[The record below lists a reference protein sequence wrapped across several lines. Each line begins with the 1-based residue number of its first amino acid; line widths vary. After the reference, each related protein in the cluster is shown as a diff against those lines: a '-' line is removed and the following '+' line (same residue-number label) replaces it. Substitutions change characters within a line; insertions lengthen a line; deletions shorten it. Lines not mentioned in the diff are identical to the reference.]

1 MYCSRRLARA
11 PLACPLARYSLP
23 RGGPGAARN
32 ISGGRQTTGPS
43 NRPSFFVRGSMT
55 LDGMRCRWPI
65 AEKPQVIFLAEADLR
80 ANRPGR
86 TPAMGVV
93 HQAYE
98 NPFPVS
104 IATDRDADAP
114 RGALGSPPVATGRA
128 GQQSQ
133 NGGTKRPPL
142 S

>member
-1 MYCSRRLARA
+1 
-11 PLACPLARYSLP
+11 
-23 RGGPGAARN
+23 
-32 ISGGRQTTGPS
+32 
-43 NRPSFFVRGSMT
+43 MT

-114 RGALGSPPVATGRA
+114 RGATAGCDRQGRSTVAEWRNQTAAPELMFVALRGH
-128 GQQSQ
+128 S
-133 NGGTKRPPL
+133 
-142 S
+142 